1 MSFTIN
7 ESLELNTMFEYG
19 QNRAGNRR
27 SRPRKREGESP
38 KKCHKDLLMRYIPM
52 DGVRLFQG
60 ILSIFIYIFVH
71 KWYIHSGSLGKK
83 FHKFRINLGF

>member
-1 MSFTIN
+1 
-7 ESLELNTMFEYG
+7 MFEYG

-38 KKCHKDLLMRYIPM
+38 KKKSETPSDAVHTGG

-71 KWYIHSGSLGKK
+71 KCYIHSGSLGQK
-83 FHKFRINLGF
+83 FFKFRINLGF